1 MLCHTRG
8 IVVDTRQEAISDFNM
23 KTFLP
28 KPPDTLGGLT
38 MIQRAVGYCL
48 APNSYGLDWQVYKDG
63 AYTYGD
69 GASSLASKFWK
80 REEVEHPIDNRELMV
95 LRIVEW
101 RDEREGK
108 LLE

>member
-8 IVVDTRQEAISDFNM
+8 TVVDTRQEAISDFNM

-28 KPPDTLGGLT
+28 ELPAALGGLT
-38 MIQRAVGYCL
+38 MMQRAVGYCL
-48 APNSYGLDWQVYKDG
+48 APDLYGLDWQVYKDG

-69 GASSLASKFWK
+69 GASSLASRFRK
-80 REEVEHPIDNRELMV
+80 REEVEHPIDDREPIG